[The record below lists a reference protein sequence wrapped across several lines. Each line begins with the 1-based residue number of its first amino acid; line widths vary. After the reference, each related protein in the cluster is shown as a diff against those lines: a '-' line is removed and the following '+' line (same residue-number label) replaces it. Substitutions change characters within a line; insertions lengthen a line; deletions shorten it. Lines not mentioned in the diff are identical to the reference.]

1 MVYPVF
7 DTPTSTILVICWVL
21 YLGSWLLST
30 GLLAWD
36 PKPKYWSWCNLLF
49 EMIDIY
55 ICICV
60 YVYTNVYIYM
70 YIYIYIILHIHRHIH
85 VHIQIHIHTHL
96 NGAIEWGTWTETVNF
111 HHFLRSHFQIMNK
124 TGSQWKSMKL
134 KRAYSMYSRMT
145 ISPVLSRY
153 NVVLPRFKFA

>member
-7 DTPTSTILVICWVL
+7 DTPTSMILVICWVL

-70 YIYIYIILHIHRHIH
+70 YIYIYYF
-85 VHIQIHIHTHL
+85 TH
-96 NGAIEWGTWTETVNF
+96 TETYTCTYTNTYTYTSKWG
-111 HHFLRSHFQIMNK
+111 HWMGNMNRNCQFPSLS
-124 TGSQWKSMKL
+124 TVPFSNHEQNWKPVKEHEAEACIFDVL
-134 KRAYSMYSRMT
+134 KDDH
-145 ISPVLSRY
+145 I
-153 NVVLPRFKFA
+153 PRII